1 MATSRSGG
9 AAVNNLYA
17 KRRRLAW
24 HPWRLFCLFTAIA
37 AFISIARP
45 EGCAQ
50 SAAPPNKIN
59 LNEWEKWRNI
69 ISPGEQSSVGYALV
83 ELDLKV
89 LDRSNEDLS
98 DLRMVDQDGI
108 TSPYLILE
116 TEPNARLKRL
126 PVSIVDQGVIGET
139 SHWILDLG
147 YRYVPTSRIEFQPAI
162 NNFHRQFEI
171 ARSNDRK
178 IWFPVGDGEIIDVK
192 IGGVKREQLFLNY
205 DEIKARYLRIRVFN
219 RDDQPFKLVEARVF
233 GHPKRLLFRVDPGK
247 SYRLFYGN
255 QKETAPHYDLE
266 QLLPY
271 VKIEML
277 PVMSL
282 DEEHGRLEAA
292 SQIIDQD
299 EEKGHPAWLW
309 VTLAVA
315 ALVIA
320 VLIYRLA
327 RMTVV

>member
-9 AAVNNLYA
+9 AAVNILYA
-17 KRRRLAW
+17 KRKRLAW
-24 HPWRLFCLFTAIA
+24 HTWLFCLFTAIA

-45 EGCAQ
+45 EACAQ
-50 SAAPPNKIN
+50 SEAPSNKIK

-69 ISPGEQSSVGYALV
+69 ISSGEQSSVGYALV

-89 LDRSNEDLS
+89 FDHSNENLS
-98 DLRMVDQDGI
+98 DLRVVDQDGI

-116 TEPNARLKRL
+116 TEPNARLSRL

-147 YRYVPTSRIEFQPAI
+147 YRNIPTSRIEFQPAI

-171 ARSNDRK
+171 ARSNDRNN
-178 IWFPVGDGEIIDVK
+178 WFPVGDGEIIDVK
-192 IGGVKREQLFLNY
+192 IGGLKREQLFLNY
-205 DEIKARYLRIRVFN
+205 DEIHARYLRIRVFN
-219 RDDQPFKLVEARVF
+219 RDDQPFKLAEARVF
-233 GHPKRLLFRVDPGK
+233 GHPRRLLFRVDQGK

-255 QKETAPHYDLE
+255 QKETAPRYDLE

-271 VKIEML
+271 VKIYML
-277 PVMSL
+277 PVMNL
-282 DEEHGRLEAA
+282 DEEQDRPEAA
-292 SQIIDQD
+292 SQIIDQG
-299 EEKGHPAWLW
+299 EAKGHPAWLW
-309 VTLAVA
+309 VTLVVA